1 MKIGI
6 VGSGHIGSTLAR
18 KFAAAGHEVAMSN
31 SRGPD
36 TLRDLEADLGDR
48 GHATTTEQAGRFGDV
63 VVVSVP
69 FKSYADIPADALA
82 GKVVVDTT
90 NYYPQRDGHFDELD
104 SGQTTSSEM
113 LGRRLPGARLVKAFN
128 AIMWDSLRDKGQ
140 PSGDGP
146 RIGIPISG
154 DDAEAKQVVAGLVDE
169 IGFEPVDA
177 GPLGEG
183 GRKHQPGTDVYT
195 ADLEAAQLRS
205 RIAA

>member
-6 VGSGHIGSTLAR
+6 IGSGHVGSTLAG
-18 KFAAAGHEVAMSN
+18 KFVAAGHEVAVSN

-48 GHATTTEQAGRFGDV
+48 GHAATTEQAERFGDV
-63 VVVSVP
+63 IVVSVP
-69 FKSYADIPADALA
+69 FKSYADVPADGLA

-113 LGRRLPGARLVKAFN
+113 LKRRLPNARLVKAFN
-128 AIMWDSLRDKGQ
+128 AIRWDSLRDKGQ
-140 PSGDGP
+140 PSGDGA

-154 DDAEAKQVVAGLVDE
+154 DDAEAKQIVAQLIGE

-195 ADLEAAQLRS
+195 ADLEAGQLRS